1 MSETEQPAP
10 LWVWQGFFGPMPAAI
25 SAKASTDADH
35 RCGAWVPLPDE
46 LPRAVDPKTHRIGM
60 WAVQVRPD
68 AQIPLSP
75 EWGAAGIL
83 EADPAMVGRLLG
95 A

>member
-1 MSETEQPAP
+1 MSETQE
-10 LWVWQGFFGPMPAAI
+10 LWVWQGFFGPMAAAVA
-25 SAKASTDADH
+25 AKQSTDTDIRA
-35 RCGAWVPLPDE
+35 GAWVPVQDE
-46 LPRAVDPKTHRIGM
+46 PPRAVDPRTQRVGM

-75 EWGAAGIL
+75 AWEAAGIL

>member
-1 MSETEQPAP
+1 MSETPE
-10 LWVWQGFFGPMPAAI
+10 LWVWQGFFGPMAAATA
-25 SAKASTDADH
+25 AKLSTDTDTRA
-35 RCGAWVPLPDE
+35 GAWVPVQDE
-46 LPRAVDPKTHRIGM
+46 PPRAVDPKTGRVGM

-68 AQIPLSP
+68 AQIQLSP
-75 EWGAAGIL
+75 AWEAAGIL